1 MKILL
6 VEDSR
11 LERHKI
17 SRYLTEWGLDFV
29 AIESGTEAL
38 TLLEGSEPPN
48 MVLLDWMLPDL
59 DGIDVCRRIRTNG
72 ASGPYVYIV
81 MLTAKSLKRDLLIA
95 MAAGA
100 DDYLAKPIDPSELR
114 ARIMV
119 GKRILDLQQS
129 LRFAATHDFL
139 TNLLNRSEI
148 LAAIDKERSRSERER
163 KPTTIIM
170 ADIDHFKRINDSLGH
185 GAGDEVLKEVGRR
198 LKSDLR
204 PYDVV
209 GRYGGEE
216 FLIILP
222 GCDLTTGARRADELR
237 NLVAKDPIFTPFGT
251 TAATVSL
258 GVTTAFDRECSVA
271 DLLREA
277 DVCMYAAK
285 RKGRN
290 RVEFTSAKTRQRGA
304 GQR

>member
-17 SRYLTEWGLDFV
+17 SRYLTEWRLDFV
-29 AIESGTEAL
+29 AVESGTEAL

-148 LAAIDKERSRSERER
+148 LAAIDKERSRSEREG

-237 NLVAKDPIFTPFGT
+237 NFVAKDPIFTPFGT

-258 GVTTAFDRECSVA
+258 GVTAAFNRECSVS

-285 RKGRN
+285 KKGRN
-290 RVEFTSAKTRQRGA
+290 RVEFLSAKTRQRSA